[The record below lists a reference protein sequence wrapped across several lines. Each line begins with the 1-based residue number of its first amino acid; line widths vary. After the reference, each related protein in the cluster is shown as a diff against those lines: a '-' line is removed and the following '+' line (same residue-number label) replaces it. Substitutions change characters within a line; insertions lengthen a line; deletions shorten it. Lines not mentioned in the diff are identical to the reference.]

1 MEFLLEKIAMSHAD
15 RITKIRLTL
24 LFGIGM
30 LALADALAL
39 ALALAPLRGIVQIA
53 VGGSTSCAL
62 TREGGVK
69 CWGFTGP
76 ATGPMGFEPEEHA
89 TPVGIPGLDQ
99 GIAAIEAAGGSCALT
114 RAGGVKCWGINNA
127 GQLGDGTSI
136 DRREPVDVIG
146 LNAGVKAIS
155 LGANH
160 ACALTVDGGVKCWG
174 SNYSGLGDG
183 SQESTRLTPVDVSGL
198 SGGVA
203 AIASGGS
210 QTCALTVDGR
220 VECWGDNQFGQLG
233 DGTQETRLTPVGVG
247 GLGDGV
253 AMITVGRWHACALTA
268 AGGVMCWGANASGQ
282 LGDGTTGDDSN
293 KMRLLP
299 VSVAGLS
306 AGVIAI
312 SAGGGTTCALTAER
326 HVRCWGDNSS
336 GQLGD
341 GTQKQ
346 RLTPVDVIGL
356 GGSVAEIAT
365 SGSHT
370 CALMDGG
377 GVKCWGQDGSGQLGS
392 GNEHRRLTPVGV
404 VGLDANIANIAAG
417 PFHTCAATR
426 EGEGRCWGANGDG
439 QLGDGTHELRL
450 DPVEAGGLNRRI
462 DMLAP
467 GRRHTCALTRNKEVW
482 CWGANTRGQL
492 GDGTN
497 KKHLKPVKVEGL
509 NGGAIAITAGDEY
522 NCALTE
528 EGAVQCWG
536 YNRHGQLGDG
546 TTEKRRLAPVNT
558 SGLSGGIAA
567 VAAGYSHTCAL
578 TRPGGV
584 KCWGTNRYGELG
596 DGTTE
601 RRLTPVDVIGLTEGV
616 EAIAVGY
623 QHACALMGNGTVK
636 CWGANETG
644 QLGNGGGELGRV
656 TENPIPVDV
665 IDLPAGIIAITAGG
679 GHTCALAR
687 GGAIKCWGSN
697 YSGQLG
703 DGTRAS
709 RVSPVDVADSD
720 TAIRISAGATHT
732 CALTR
737 PGGAKC
743 WGDNLSGQVGDG
755 TSGIRLTPGDVMVDG
770 D

>member
-1 MEFLLEKIAMSHAD
+1 MNHAD
-15 RITKIRLTL
+15 WITKLRLTL
-24 LFGIGM
+24 LFGIGI
-30 LALADALAL
+30 LVLTDARALT
-39 ALALAPLRGIVQIA
+39 PLRDIAQIA
-53 VGGSTSCAL
+53 VGGRTSYAV

-69 CWGFTGP
+69 YWGFTGP
-76 ATGPMGFEPEEHA
+76 TYDRMGFFSVEHA
-89 TPVGIPGLDQ
+89 TAIDVQ
-99 GIAAIEAAGGSCALT
+99 GMRQDISAIETTTGESSCVLT
-114 RAGGVKCWGINNA
+114 RAGGVKCWGDNSL
-127 GQLGDGTSI
+127 GQLGDGSI
-136 DRREPVDVIG
+136 FNHRGPGDAGDVVG
-146 LNAGVKAIS
+146 LNAGVKAIAM
-155 LGANH
+155 GGGH
-160 ACALTVDGGVKCWG
+160 ACALTTEGRVKCWG
-174 SNYSGLGDG
+174 DNSYGQLGDS
-183 SQESTRLTPVDVSGL
+183 SQENRRVPVDVIGL

-203 AIASGGS
+203 AIAAGGS

-220 VECWGDNQFGQLG
+220 VKCWGDNQFGQLG
-233 DGTQETRLTPVGVG
+233 DGTQETRFTPVEVS
-247 GLGDGV
+247 GLGGGV
-253 AMITVGRWHACALTA
+253 AMITVGGRHACALTA
-268 AGGVMCWGANASGQ
+268 AGWAMCWGSNYSGQ

-299 VSVAGLS
+299 VSVVGLS

-312 SAGGGTTCALTAER
+312 AAGWDITCALTVER

-341 GTQKQ
+341 GTQKR

-365 SGSHT
+365 SGFHT
-370 CALMDGG
+370 CALMDAG
-377 GVKCWGQDGSGQLGS
+377 GVKCWGQDGSGQLGNGIIHWHS
-392 GNEHRRLTPVGV
+392 TPIDVI
-404 VGLDANIANIAAG
+404 GLDTDIASITAG

-426 EGEGRCWGANGDG
+426 QGEGRCWGANGDG

-450 DPVEAGGLNRRI
+450 RPVEVGGLNRRI
-462 DMLAP
+462 DMFAP

-497 KKHLKPVKVEGL
+497 KKRPKPVKVAGL
-509 NGGAIAITAGDEY
+509 NGGAIAITAGDEHT
-522 NCALTE
+522 CALTE
-528 EGAVQCWG
+528 EGAVKCWG

-546 TTEKRRLAPVNT
+546 TTEKRRLAPVDT

-578 TRPGGV
+578 TRQGGV

-623 QHACALMGNGTVK
+623 YHACALMGNGMVK
-636 CWGANETG
+636 CWGADEGG
-644 QLGNGGGELGRV
+644 QLGNGGDEPGRV

-665 IDLPAGIIAITAGG
+665 IDLPPGIIAITAGG
-679 GHTCALAR
+679 SHTCALAR
-687 GGAIKCWGSN
+687 GGAVKCWGGN
-697 YSGQLG
+697 YFGELG
-703 DGTRAS
+703 DGTRIL
-709 RVSPVDVADSD
+709 RPSPVGVADLD
-720 TAIRISAGATHT
+720 TVTGISAGGGHT

-737 PGGAKC
+737 RNGTKC
-743 WGDNLSGQVGDG
+743 WGNNLSGQVGDG
-755 TSGIRLTPGDVMVDG
+755 TSGIRLTPGDVMADG
-770 D
+770 G